1 MSVESFGIEKE
12 FLSDLLRQAREGR
25 IQLPEFQRG
34 WVWPEPNIIGLLSSI
49 SLGYPV
55 GTTMMLRTGGQTRF
69 KERPVEGIELPANS
83 SAERLLLDGQQRLT
97 SLYQALM
104 LNRPVRT
111 QNERKHEVEGWFYV
125 DIDQAL
131 DETYDRENAFRFIP
145 ADRVVRTDFARSVEL
160 DLSTPEKE
168 YAAGMFPLTRV
179 FDADD
184 WAEGFREHHDYD
196 KAASKRWQAF
206 NKQFVKRFEQYLVPV
221 IELSAT
227 TPREAV
233 CQVFEKVNTGGITL
247 TVFELLTA
255 TYAADE
261 FDLRQDWQECQQ
273 HWADGHYQV
282 LHGVA
287 ETDFLQAITLLATYR
302 KHAEHTDAQSDRAL
316 RIGCR
321 RSDMLRLPLEDYRAC
336 SRDIVAGLKA
346 AAHFLHHRY
355 IFDVKSLPYGSQ
367 LIPLAAIHAVLGQEW
382 NTHDA
387 QQKITRWYWSGV
399 FGELYSGTT
408 ETRFARDLP
417 EVVDWVRGKGPE
429 PRTVQ
434 EAQFPPQRL
443 HTLRTRNS
451 AAYKGIYAL
460 LMAGGAQDWISGNDV
475 NAATY
480 FDEAVDIHHIFPKA
494 WCTRNG
500 VPRTTYDS
508 IVNKTPLSAHTN
520 RVIGSAAPSAYLA
533 RLIRGEGVSEDA
545 LLKHL
550 QTHLIDTKPLSE
562 DDFWAFFERRE
573 RELLDR
579 ITAAMGT
586 DRPDPSEAA
595 S

>member
-12 FLSDLLRQAREGR
+12 FLSNLLRQAREGR

-34 WVWPEPNIIGLLSSI
+34 WVWPERNIISLLSSI

-55 GTTMMLRTGGQTRF
+55 GTTMMLRTGGETRF
-69 KERPVEGIELPANS
+69 KERAVEGIELPAGA

-111 QNERKHEVEGWFYV
+111 QNEKKHEVEGWFYV
-125 DIDQAL
+125 NIKHAL
-131 DETYDRENAFRFIP
+131 DETYDRENAFRFVP
-145 ADRVVRTDFARSVEL
+145 ANRLIRTDFARDVEL

-184 WAEGFREHHDYD
+184 WAEGFREHHEYD
-196 KAASKRWQAF
+196 KTASKQWQAF

-221 IELSAT
+221 IELSST

-255 TYAADE
+255 TYAADD
-261 FDLRQDWQECQQ
+261 FDLRQDWEECRQQ
-273 HWADGHYQV
+273 WTGDRQQV
-282 LHGVA
+282 LEKVS
-287 ETDFLQAITLLATYR
+287 ETDFLQAVTLLATYR
-302 KHAEHTDAQSDRAL
+302 NHVEHAGAESDRSL

-321 RSDMLRLPLEDYRAC
+321 RSHMLRLPLQEYRRY
-336 SRDIVAGLKA
+336 SREIVAGFQA
-346 AAHFLHHRY
+346 AARFLHQRY
-355 IFDVKSLPYGSQ
+355 VFDVKSLPYGSQ
-367 LIPLAAIHAVLGQEW
+367 LIPLAAICAVLGQEW

-387 QQKITRWYWSGV
+387 QQKITRWYWCGV

-408 ETRFARDLP
+408 ETRFVRDLT
-417 EVVDWVRGKGPE
+417 EVVDWVRGVGGE

-434 EAQFPPQRL
+434 EVQFAPQRL
-443 HTLRTRNS
+443 RTLRTRNS

-460 LMAGGAQDWISGNDV
+460 LMADGARDWISGNDV
-475 NAATY
+475 NVATY
-480 FDEAVDIHHIFPKA
+480 FDDAIDIHHIFPKA
-494 WCTRNG
+494 WCNRNG
-500 VPRTTYDS
+500 VSREAYDS
-508 IVNKTPLSAHTN
+508 IINKTPLSAHTN
-520 RVIGSAAPSAYLA
+520 RVIGSTAPSNYLA
-533 RLIRGEGVSEDA
+533 RLVQKEGISQDA
-545 LLKHL
+545 LLKHV
-550 QTHLIDTKPLSE
+550 QTHLIDTDKLSA
-562 DDFWAFFERRE
+562 DDFPAFFQWRE
-573 RELLDR
+573 RKLLDR
-579 ITAAMGT
+579 IATAIGT
-586 DRPDPSEAA
+586 EALTPSESA